1 MEERAKE
8 ILDKYY
14 ELSSRIDKMA
24 VADALE
30 QLKSVAED
38 LVDVVT
44 DFVYSE

>member
-8 ILDKYY
+8 ILDKYF